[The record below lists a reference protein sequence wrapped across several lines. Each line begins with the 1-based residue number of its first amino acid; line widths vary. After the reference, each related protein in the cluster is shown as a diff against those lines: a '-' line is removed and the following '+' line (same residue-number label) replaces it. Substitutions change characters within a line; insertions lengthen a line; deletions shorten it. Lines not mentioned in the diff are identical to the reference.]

1 MRKRYWFLLFL
12 LLLIGAGVLFL
23 PDQLARLVR
32 ERSVEAVE
40 NACGPHSVIR
50 IAKVGIDLTEGHVTW
65 TGIDVHQAIDSGDT
79 TWARERQ
86 LLIRGHVDSIDV
98 RGLSIWRLLTS
109 KALVMRSLR
118 VSGPDLQ
125 FLTSAKDTTGSQDS
139 SPGKAPIQRIRMDSL
154 RVDSGTIHF
163 RDIRRNKPDMR
174 ARIELAL
181 TGIDCRLPTA
191 DRAMALAFDGVAVHL
206 HRITAGL
213 PPLYDAT
220 IDEIQI
226 AHPDSLVS
234 VKGITLIP
242 RAGPMG
248 YQKVLH
254 YETDLFHLR
263 MDSLTLTG
271 LDLQALVTQRSLR
284 TSKLCLSGTTLDVH
298 RDKGMPDEPFKVKY
312 MPAGLLRRM
321 SMTLLVDSILVQRLN
336 VRYFERDTLTP
347 DYGEVAFTDINAYVT
362 GVNTVDSLADPEVH
376 LHADARVYD
385 KAPIRLDLR
394 TKVQDRTDRFQ
405 LKARIGA
412 LPFQVF
418 NRMTDDLV
426 LVRATAGRIHGIDY
440 TLTASDDRAR
450 TRVEIEY
457 EGLDVEIRKRDG
469 TRQEN
474 KLLSF
479 VVNQL
484 KRNKNLRSD
493 PNFRAGEAEIERWK
507 DRQVFN
513 YMWRGL
519 KQGIM
524 VSVMPKVLG
533 DVQRITKES
542 VDERVKKE
550 RRKAKAA
557 DAREKASEP

>member
-1 MRKRYWFLLFL
+1 MRKRYWILLLL
-12 LLLIGAGVLFL
+12 LLLIGAGVFFV

-32 ERSVEAVE
+32 EKSLEAVE

-50 IAKVGIDLTEGHVTW
+50 IAKVDIDLSEGHVTW
-65 TGIDVHQAIDSGDT
+65 TGIDIHQAIDSGDT

-86 LLIRGHVDSIDV
+86 LLIRGHVDSIEV
-98 RGLSIWRLLTS
+98 RGLSIWQLLTS
-109 KALVMRSLR
+109 RALVMRSLS
-118 VSGPDLQ
+118 VNGPDLE
-125 FLTSAKDTTGSQDS
+125 FLTAAKDTTASAGTT
-139 SPGKAPIQRIRMDSL
+139 PRKAPIQRIRMDSL
-154 RVDSGTIHF
+154 RVDSGAIRL
-163 RDIRRNKPDMR
+163 RDVRKDKPEIRTRLD
-174 ARIELAL
+174 LAL
-181 TGIDCRLPTA
+181 TGIECRLPRA
-191 DRAMALAFDGVAVHL
+191 DQALALAFSGVAVRL
-206 HRITAGL
+206 HRITAAL

-220 IDEIQI
+220 IDELVI
-226 AHPDSLVS
+226 AHPDSLVR
-234 VKGITLIP
+234 VRGIMLTP
-242 RAGPMG
+242 RAGPLG
-248 YQKVLH
+248 YQKVLR
-254 YETDLFHLR
+254 YETDLFHLK
-263 MDSLTLTG
+263 MDSLSLRG

-284 TSKLCLSGTTLDVH
+284 TTRLCLSGTTLDVH
-298 RDKGMPDEPFKVKY
+298 RDKGMPDEPFQVKH

-321 SMTLLVDSILVQRLN
+321 PMSLLVDSVLVQRMN

-347 DYGEVAFTDINAYVT
+347 DYGEVAFTDIHAYVT
-362 GVNTVDSLADPEVH
+362 GLNTVDSAANPEMH

-385 KAPIRLDLR
+385 KAPVRLDLR
-394 TKVQDRTDRFQ
+394 TRVQDRTDRFR
-405 LKARIGA
+405 LHAHIGA

-426 LVRATAGRIHGIDY
+426 LVRATAGRVHGIDY
-440 TLTASDDRAR
+440 TLNATDDRAQV
-450 TRVEIEY
+450 RVEIEY
-457 EGLDVEIRKRDG
+457 EGLDVEVRKRDG

-507 DRQVFN
+507 DRQIFN

-519 KQGIM
+519 KQGVI
-524 VSVMPKVLG
+524 VTVTPKMLG

-557 DAREKASEP
+557 DARAKASEP